1 MTTDSL
7 LNIKKL
13 LDFAVQL
20 EVIGEKFFGHWAVK
34 ADTDELKKFFR
45 FLAEEESNH
54 KKTFEELKQKVAVT
68 KIDIPENQE
77 GFEDDFEI
85 FASTILYN
93 EREMET
99 VKDLAAAIALAKK
112 QEVDAQ
118 LFFSDLIKYLPG
130 EYVDIV
136 KQIINEERNHF
147 TKLSTLEEKLI
158 KPDQE
163 KQ

>member
-99 VKDLAAAIALAKK
+99 VKDLAAAIALLMSSAAS
-112 QEVDAQ
+112 VTASAGS
-118 LFFSDLIKYLPG
+118 FSVTSTPK
-130 EYVDIV
+130 
-136 KQIINEERNHF
+136 II
-147 TKLSTLEEKLI
+147 LASSGSALA
-158 KPDQE
+158 
-163 KQ
+163 